1 MMSWRVLWLKK
12 MNESSCSRSRL
23 PLYSCSEG
31 IGSLMAVCLTEL
43 CARGWLFPGLH
54 HFNACFM
61 VMFCEHPLS
70 PPSSLYRYQR
80 LLRFWRTD
88 LFLLC
93 RGAVVLGAGC
103 TLELPGELL
112 NISIKSK
119 APGLGLRHWQVLKT
133 PQVLLMFIRDW
144 KHWVRALAEAAYL
157 NF

>member
-1 MMSWRVLWLKK
+1 MSRHGASMRMLSIGGSACSPLVPLVSNPVCFAEYERKLEMMSWKVLWLKM
-12 MNESSCSRSRL
+12 MNKSSCLRSRL

-54 HFNACFM
+54 HFNVCFM

-93 RGAVVLGAGC
+93 RGAVVL
-103 TLELPGELL
+103 
-112 NISIKSK
+112 
-119 APGLGLRHWQVLKT
+119 VL
-133 PQVLLMFIRDW
+133 
-144 KHWVRALAEAAYL
+144 AAH
-157 NF
+157 